1 MLKRGFKIALVQ
13 MKVGAD
19 KAQNIETAVREIH
32 KAKSQGAH
40 IVALPECFNSPYG
53 TSFKIALVQMKVGA
67 DKAQN
72 IETAVREIH
81 KAKSQGAH
89 IVALPECFN
98 SPYGTKWFPEYAEE
112 VRVSGTV
119 PERCG
124 GALYNTCTVWDGS
137 GKLLAQHR
145 KMHLFDIDIPDKI
158 TFRESEVLSAGDQ
171 ITTFEY
177 QGVKIGV
184 GICYDLRF
192 SEMAHLM
199 AKQGCSVLIY
209 PAAFNMTTGPKHWEL
224 LAKARANDEQLWVA
238 LVSPARDTEAGYVAW
253 GHSTLVDP
261 WANVVAKL
269 DEKPGTLL
277 ADVDLSIVE
286 EVRSQIPV
294 RVQRRTDVYD
304 TVLKTKC

>member
-1 MLKRGFKIALVQ
+1 MLRRGFKIALVQ
-13 MKVGAD
+13 LSVGAD
-19 KAQNIETAVREIH
+19 KAKNVAAAVSEIH
-32 KAKSQGAH
+32 KAKQQGA
-40 IVALPECFNSPYG
+40 
-53 TSFKIALVQMKVGA
+53 Q
-67 DKAQN
+67 
-72 IETAVREIH
+72 
-81 KAKSQGAH
+81 

-98 SPYGTKWFPEYAEE
+98 SPYGTKFFSEYAEE
-112 VRVSGTV
+112 VPSGATCRALSRAAAEAGVCVVGGTV

-124 GALYNTCTVWDGS
+124 DELFNTCTVWDGS

-145 KMHLFDIDIPDKI
+145 KMHLFDIDIPNKI
-158 TFRESEVLSAGDQ
+158 TFKESEVLSPGNQ

-177 QGVKIGV
+177 QGVRIGV

-192 SEMAHLM
+192 GEMAHLM

-224 LAKARANDEQLWVA
+224 LARARANDEQLWVA

-269 DEKPGTLL
+269 DEKPGMLL
-277 ADVDLSIVE
+277 ADIDLSVVE
-286 EVRSQIPV
+286 EVRSQIPI
-294 RVQRRTDVYD
+294 RVQRRTDIYD
-304 TVLKTKC
+304 TVIKTKC

>member
-1 MLKRGFKIALVQ
+1 MCASAIDAVHPRFTKKPAQIRKGFKIALVQ
-13 MKVGAD
+13 LSVGAD
-19 KAQNIETAVREIH
+19 KAQNVAAAVSEIH
-32 KAKSQGAH
+32 RAKQ
-40 IVALPECFNSPYG
+40 
-53 TSFKIALVQMKVGA
+53 
-67 DKAQN
+67 
-72 IETAVREIH
+72 
-81 KAKSQGAH
+81 QGAH

-98 SPYGTKWFPEYAEE
+98 SPYGTKFFAEYAEE
-112 VRVSGTV
+112 VPSGATCRALSRAAAEAGVCVVGGTV

-145 KMHLFDIDIPDKI
+145 KMHLFDIDIPNKI
-158 TFRESEVLSAGDQ
+158 TFKESEVLSAGDQ
-171 ITTFEY
+171 ITSFEY
-177 QGVKIGV
+177 QGVMIGV

-199 AKQGCSVLIY
+199 AKQGCSILIY

-269 DEKPGTLL
+269 DEKPGTLF
-277 ADVDLSIVE
+277 ADIDLTVVE